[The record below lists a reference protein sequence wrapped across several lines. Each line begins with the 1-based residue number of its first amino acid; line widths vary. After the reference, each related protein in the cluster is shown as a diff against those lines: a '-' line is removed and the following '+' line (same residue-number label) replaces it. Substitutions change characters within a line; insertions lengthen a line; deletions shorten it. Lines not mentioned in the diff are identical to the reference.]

1 MKFNII
7 VLLLT
12 SLFQVQLA
20 TSQSAPFQ
28 KLIEE
33 RFLSFPNN
41 AEVAIG
47 IVDGNNTYKLGYQV
61 MDGKLIAVDNA
72 STLYEIGSISKTFV
86 AALLTNEIEKGT
98 MSLEDPIQTH
108 FYLEIKKDSYQG
120 QKLSLLHLATHTS
133 GLKKNPLT
141 GYKRYSNYLSKVEL
155 DYVPGKN
162 WEYNN
167 MGVSLLAELLA
178 EKNNSTWSDVLKENI
193 LKPLEMTNTY
203 SNMREAPE
211 TGRVQCVTK
220 NGTKGDCY
228 FHKMGSFHWAS
239 GGIISNVDDMTKWL
253 KANMGKNIEND
264 LNFIKNA
271 YDPLADTTGVEF
283 YTRYNPTQG
292 IIWQHFRAES
302 GNRIICH
309 AGGNAS
315 AVIFYCYG

>member
-1 MKFNII
+1 M
-7 VLLLT
+7 
-12 SLFQVQLA
+12 
-20 TSQSAPFQ
+20 
-28 KLIEE
+28 
-33 RFLSFPNN
+33 
-41 AEVAIG
+41 
-47 IVDGNNTYKLGYQV
+47 
-61 MDGKLIAVDNA
+61 
-72 STLYEIGSISKTFV
+72 
-86 AALLTNEIEKGT
+86 
-98 MSLEDPIQTH
+98 
-108 FYLEIKKDSYQG
+108 
-120 QKLSLLHLATHTS
+120 
-133 GLKKNPLT
+133 
-141 GYKRYSNYLSKVEL
+141 
-155 DYVPGKN
+155 
-162 WEYNN
+162 
-167 MGVSLLAELLA
+167 AELLA

-211 TGRVQCVTK
+211 TGREQCETK

-271 YDPLADTTGVEF
+271 HDPLADTTGVEF

-309 AGGNAS
+309 AGEMPQQSSFIAMDKEKKRGIIILTNVNGAKLFVNPQTPEMTNKKIVL
-315 AVIFYCYG
+315 ALEILGM

>member
-47 IVDGNNTYKLGYQV
+47 MVDGNNTYKLGYQV

-108 FYLEIKKDSYQG
+108 FLFRNKEG
-120 QKLSLLHLATHTS
+120 QLSRPNTFSITS
-133 GLKKNPLT
+133 G
-141 GYKRYSNYLSKVEL
+141 Y
-155 DYVPGKN
+155 
-162 WEYNN
+162 
-167 MGVSLLAELLA
+167 
-178 EKNNSTWSDVLKENI
+178 
-193 LKPLEMTNTY
+193 
-203 SNMREAPE
+203 
-211 TGRVQCVTK
+211 
-220 NGTKGDCY
+220 
-228 FHKMGSFHWAS
+228 
-239 GGIISNVDDMTKWL
+239 
-253 KANMGKNIEND
+253 
-264 LNFIKNA
+264 A
-271 YDPLADTTGVEF
+271 Y
-283 YTRYNPTQG
+283 
-292 IIWQHFRAES
+292 FRAKEEPF
-302 GNRIICH
+302 NWLQ
-309 AGGNAS
+309 A
-315 AVIFYCYG
+315 IFELPE